1 VLGGAVER
9 ACAAQHARMSIFAL
23 CSSSRPHRMISKPK
37 LTVADGMNV
46 VRQHVLAVEMQM

>member
-1 VLGGAVER
+1 MLGGAVER

>member
-1 VLGGAVER
+1 
-9 ACAAQHARMSIFAL
+9 
-23 CSSSRPHRMISKPK
+23 MISKPK